1 MTEFQRNQIA
11 AAERRALNATSRQR
25 EEDKAKADRAAKKA
39 AALLQR
45 DEEERAAKLKEIQ
58 LKNEALMSRLQT
70 GTNAS
75 YINEQMREAAAA
87 KKPTVKVV
95 TKDKDGN
102 QTIRSLTPAQ
112 HAAELKAQNAPEV
125 ARIQAEL
132 DNQAAEIAG
141 GDKRYGLFN
150 MFSRGNKVADLKG
163 ELAALQPPPVDALA
177 VDPVAAAAAAVAPG
191 SIQSGVASGF
201 NGTTSLSGR
210 DFAPV
215 KSSGFIGKPGGPN
228 LFRDHWE
235 EQLNPTI
242 GDLRMAESGQVPAR
256 EYPDPVAAAAQ
267 AAAPTSVAYSNPPPD
282 ASILKGRPD
291 VVNLEDPTVGEPV
304 TSKIVIQNGNRFK
317 VNPDGSAEHLGPVAK

>member
-11 AAERRALNATSRQR
+11 AAERRALNDASLQR

-39 AALLQR
+39 ASILQR
-45 DEEERAAKLKEIQ
+45 DEEERTAKLKEIQ
-58 LKNEALMSRLQT
+58 LNNEALMSRLQT

-75 YINEQMREAAAA
+75 YNNEKAREAAAA

-132 DNQAAEIAG
+132 DNHAREIAG

-150 MFSRGNKVADLKG
+150 LFSRDNKVADLKQQM
-163 ELAALQPPPVDALA
+163 AALQPPPVDALS

-242 GDLRMAESGQVPAR
+242 GDLRMAESGQVPAQ
-256 EYPDPVAAAAQ
+256 EYPDPVAAAQ
-267 AAAPTSVAYSNPPPD
+267 AAAPASVAYSNPPPD
-282 ASILKGRPD
+282 ESILKGRPAT
-291 VVNLEDPTVGEPV
+291 VNLEDPSVGEPV